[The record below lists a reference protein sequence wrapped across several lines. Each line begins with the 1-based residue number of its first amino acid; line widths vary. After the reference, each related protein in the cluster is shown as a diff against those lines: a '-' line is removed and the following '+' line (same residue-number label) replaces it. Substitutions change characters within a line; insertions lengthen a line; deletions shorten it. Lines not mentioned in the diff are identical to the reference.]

1 MVSIMQFWKKEPLM
15 NRVACPKQ
23 ALCYL
28 LTALCLVSSLSV
40 QGQNINI
47 RQAESALVDD
57 FYVLNASLDFD
68 FNQAVLDALNDGVQ
82 LQINIQIRLERV
94 RGWLWDPT
102 VKEDTILVILERHP
116 LADSYQITKLKT
128 GEKTQYQNLNDALL
142 SLSRIENY
150 SLINRDIL
158 DPDSSYTGYIMATL
172 EIETLPAPLR
182 FVSSVSRQWQS
193 QSNWY
198 HWTLK

>member
-1 MVSIMQFWKKEPLM
+1 M
-15 NRVACPKQ
+15 NRVAYPKK
-23 ALCYL
+23 ALSYL
-28 LTALCLVSSLSV
+28 LTAACLVISLPA

-68 FNQAVLDALNDGVQ
+68 FDEEVLDALNDGVQ
-82 LQINIQIRLERV
+82 LLINIRIRLERV

-102 VKEDTILVILERHP
+102 IKEDTILVILERHP

-128 GEKTQYQNLNDALL
+128 GEKTQYQHLNDALL
-142 SLSRIENY
+142 SLNRIENY
-150 SLINRDIL
+150 SLINRDVL

-182 FVSSVSRQWQS
+182 LVASVSRKLQS

-198 HWTLK
+198 SWKLK